1 MSPFLIPRQ
10 DSNRTDTGFR
20 ISAATTLPATPILCL
35 PLSVDSFVEFDFIAK
50 FEIGWILKTIMARL
64 GLGTIMARLGLG
76 TIMARLGLGTIMA
89 RQSLETIVARQGL
102 ILAPL
107 SHQDRL
113 TLGGVHAFAFLRTML

>member
-1 MSPFLIPRQ
+1 MIPRQ
-10 DSNRTDTGFR
+10 DSNRTDTGFS

-76 TIMARLGLGTIMA
+76 TIMAR
-89 RQSLETIVARQGL
+89 QSLETIVARQGL